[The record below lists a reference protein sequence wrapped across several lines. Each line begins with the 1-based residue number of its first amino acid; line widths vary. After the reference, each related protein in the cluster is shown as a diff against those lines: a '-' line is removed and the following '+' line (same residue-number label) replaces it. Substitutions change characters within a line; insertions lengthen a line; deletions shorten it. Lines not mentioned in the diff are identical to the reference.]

1 MTVSI
6 NNLDASTVSAS
17 AHVDIGDAVR
27 RSRQAIGY
35 SVDEL
40 ALTCGLTD
48 AEITN
53 IELGA
58 DADPG
63 KLRRIA
69 AALQLPVTA
78 FLLS

>member
-6 NNLDASTVSAS
+6 NNLDASTTAAS
-17 AHVDIGDAVR
+17 THVDIGDAVR
-27 RSRQAIGY
+27 RSRQAVGY
-35 SVDEL
+35 SVDDL

-63 KLRRIA
+63 KLQRIA
-69 AALQLPVTA
+69 AALQLPITT

>member
-6 NNLDASTVSAS
+6 NNLDASTTAAS
-17 AHVDIGDAVR
+17 AHFDIGDAVR
-27 RSRQAIGY
+27 RSRQAVGY

-63 KLRRIA
+63 KLQRIA
-69 AALQLPVTA
+69 AALQLPVTT

>member
-6 NNLDASTVSAS
+6 NNLDASTTAAS
-17 AHVDIGDAVR
+17 THVNIGNAVR
-27 RSRQAIGY
+27 RSRQAVGY

-63 KLRRIA
+63 KLQRIA
-69 AALQLPVTA
+69 AALQLPVTT

>member
-6 NNLDASTVSAS
+6 NNLDASTTATST
-17 AHVDIGDAVR
+17 HVDIGDAVR
-27 RSRQAIGY
+27 RSRQAVGY

-63 KLRRIA
+63 KLQRIA
-69 AALQLPVTA
+69 AALQLPVTT

>member
-6 NNLDASTVSAS
+6 NNFDASTVSAS

>member
-6 NNLDASTVSAS
+6 NNLDASTAAAS
-17 AHVDIGDAVR
+17 THVDIGDTVR
-27 RSRQAIGY
+27 RSRQAVGY

-63 KLRRIA
+63 KLQRIA
-69 AALQLPVTA
+69 AALQLPVTT

>member
-6 NNLDASTVSAS
+6 NNLDASTTAAS
-17 AHVDIGDAVR
+17 THVDIGDAVR
-27 RSRQAIGY
+27 RSRQAVGY

-63 KLRRIA
+63 KLQRIA
-69 AALQLPVTA
+69 AALQLPVTT

>member
-1 MTVSI
+1 STAA
-6 NNLDASTVSAS
+6 AST
-17 AHVDIGDAVR
+17 HVDIGDTVR
-27 RSRQAIGY
+27 RSRQAVGY

-63 KLRRIA
+63 KLQRIA
-69 AALQLPVTA
+69 AALQLPVTT
-78 FLLS
+78 FLLG

>member
-6 NNLDASTVSAS
+6 NNLDASTTGAL
-17 AHVDIGDAVR
+17 AHVDIGDTVR

-48 AEITN
+48 IEITN
-53 IELGA
+53 IELGV
-58 DADPG
+58 DTDPA

-69 AALQLPVTA
+69 AALQLPLTT